1 MDPGLGGLS
10 LLLVSLLRT
19 PAQPLL
25 SGAQASSGVQAR
37 GWGRCVR
44 SPGRLWIPCER

>member
-1 MDPGLGGLS
+1 MDPGPGGLS

-25 SGAQASSGVQAR
+25 SEAQASSGVWAR
-37 GWGRCVR
+37 GWDRYVR
-44 SPGRLWIPCER
+44 SPSRLWIPCEH